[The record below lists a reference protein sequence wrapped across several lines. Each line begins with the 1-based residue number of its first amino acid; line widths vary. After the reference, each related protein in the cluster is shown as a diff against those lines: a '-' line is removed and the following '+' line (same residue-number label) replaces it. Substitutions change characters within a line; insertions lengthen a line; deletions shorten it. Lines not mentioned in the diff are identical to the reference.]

1 MYNRTNTSEQQ
12 GEHFPNLLRINL
24 THTHTHVSVFHASIR
39 VRIVYQTDKSIRTNE
54 RNRKDVCM
62 IPKRRKEKGNS
73 NIELQWSIQ
82 STTLYRTKSKR
93 RFSSQRLIY
102 SHIKQQVILN
112 VVSYNVR
119 REGKTDNVE
128 RENKAQTSH
137 IQLRKLYE
145 MFIEMKLSFST
156 LPRFWYHR
164 PIPLSSSIPTA
175 NNVSNRNTY
184 RF

>member
-1 MYNRTNTSEQQ
+1 
-12 GEHFPNLLRINL
+12 
-24 THTHTHVSVFHASIR
+24 
-39 VRIVYQTDKSIRTNE
+39 
-54 RNRKDVCM
+54 M

-93 RFSSQRLIY
+93 GFSSQRLIY

-112 VVSYNVR
+112 VVSYNVK
-119 REGKTDNVE
+119 REGKTDKVE

-184 RF
+184 RFYTSINLWKCMRTDRFTLFQFESRFDFMLAPYNIEMDAPIVLENTLAMMTI